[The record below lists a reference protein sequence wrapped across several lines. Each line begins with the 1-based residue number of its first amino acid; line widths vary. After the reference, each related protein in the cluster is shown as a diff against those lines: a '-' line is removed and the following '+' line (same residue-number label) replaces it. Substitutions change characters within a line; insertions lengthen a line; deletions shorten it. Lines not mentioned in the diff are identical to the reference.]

1 VANEA
6 ARACVDE
13 HAINL
18 GSRKPGVQWDRYHS
32 EPAARIHELD
42 VLGSIWKQ
50 NGQPI
55 ASLKTVSLQRCSNTR
70 DAILKLAKRWPHLA
84 CHNRRPSWI
93 VASGSA

>member
-6 ARACVDE
+6 ARACVGE
-13 HAINL
+13 HAIDL
-18 GSRKPGVQWDRYHS
+18 GSRKPRVQWDRYHS
-32 EPAARIHELD
+32 EPAARIHEFD

-84 CHNRRPSWI
+84 
-93 VASGSA
+93 